1 MARLL
6 KKLHALSGSSTH
18 HCSMHRWTV
27 DIICW
32 NYSSAGWKSTM
43 FNYHLEGTANHILD
57 RSSSFH
63 FSLHFRVPWL
73 MSHSPHD
80 SPMAPKKMPR
90 NCWSKCESN
99 WLASSW
105 ISSLAFCCPAL
116 GLRRSPS
123 FVTSFLHE
131 PPVEPSKKKRET
143 SPFGS
148 VWSKYI

>member
-80 SPMAPKKMPR
+80 SPMAPKK
-90 NCWSKCESN
+90 CQETVD
-99 WLASSW
+99 
-105 ISSLAFCCPAL
+105 
-116 GLRRSPS
+116 PS
-123 FVTSFLHE
+123 VRATDWHLHE
-131 PPVEPSKKKRET
+131 SAVWLSAVPLSAWGEAAKPRFRDVVSPWTSGRTLKKKMGDISFWKRL
-143 SPFGS
+143 
-148 VWSKYI
+148 K